1 MINRDGLEPGACSS
15 STKCQARVC
24 DQAGLGRTI
33 KMMRVVYI
41 HAPVEDGRGLIG
53 RVNEVNC
60 GKVFAWMVVA
70 VDPELDPF
78 V

>member
-1 MINRDGLEPGACSS
+1 
-15 STKCQARVC
+15 
-24 DQAGLGRTI
+24 
-33 KMMRVVYI
+33 MMRVVYI